1 MKRSSAVDP
10 MVGYAIFYLVFLYG
24 PVLLLPLFSLN
35 NSIFIAF
42 PLKGLTFQWYL
53 QMAENDALLHAI
65 GNSLKVGVSASVV
78 STILGILAAK
88 AMTRYRLPGRGA
100 VSGMIL
106 LPLVI
111 PSIILGI
118 ALLVLVLN
126 VFKINPSLYTIVAG
140 HVLICVPFAML
151 VMMSRLEG
159 FDKNL
164 EEASADLGENGWQTF
179 WRITFPLAMPGIVA
193 SLLLCFTTSFD
204 EFLLAFFLA
213 GNEATLPL
221 FIFSQLR
228 LPTQLPSVLALG
240 SCILVV
246 SFVVVFLSERMRRIG
261 MQKKPA
267 ASTEPAWAP
276 TPTP

>member
-1 MKRSSAVDP
+1 MMKRNARTDP
-10 MVGYAIFYLVFLYG
+10 MIGYAIFYLVFLYG
-24 PVLLLPLFSLN
+24 PVLLLPLFSFN
-35 NSIFIAF
+35 DSIFIAF
-42 PLKGLTFQWYL
+42 PLKGLTFEWYV
-53 QMAENDALLHAI
+53 QMATNDALIHALT
-65 GNSLKVGVSASVV
+65 NSLKVGISASVV

-88 AMTRYRLPGRGA
+88 AMTRYRLPGRGP
-100 VSGMIL
+100 VTGLIL

-118 ALLVLVLN
+118 ALLVLALN
-126 VFKINPSLYTIVAG
+126 VFKIEPSLYTIVAG

-159 FDKNL
+159 FDRNL
-164 EEASADLGENGWQTF
+164 EEASADLGENGWNTF

-221 FIFSQLR
+221 FIFGQLR
-228 LPTQLPSVLALG
+228 LPNQLPSVLALG
-240 SCILVV
+240 SCILGV
-246 SFVVVFLSERMRRIG
+246 SFLVVFLSERMRRIG
-261 MQKKPA
+261 LQAKPA
-267 ASTEPAWAP
+267 ASAEAAS
-276 TPTP
+276 

>member
-1 MKRSSAVDP
+1 MKRSARTDP

-24 PVLLLPLFSLN
+24 PVLLLPLFSFN
-35 NSIFIAF
+35 DSIFIAF

-53 QMAENDALLHAI
+53 QMAENDALMNAL
-65 GNSLKVGVSASVV
+65 GNSVKVGVATSVI

-88 AMTRYRLPGRGA
+88 AMTRYRFPGRGA
-100 VSGMIL
+100 MTGMIL

-126 VFKINPSLYTIVAG
+126 VFKIEPSLYTIIAG

-159 FDKNL
+159 FDRNL
-164 EEASADLGENGWQTF
+164 EEASADLGENGWNTF
-179 WRITFPLAMPGIVA
+179 WRITFPLAIPGIVA

-221 FIFSQLR
+221 FIFGQLR
-228 LPTQLPSVLALG
+228 LPNQLPSVLALG
-240 SCILVV
+240 SCILGV
-246 SFVVVFLSERMRRIG
+246 SFIVVFLSERLRRIG
-261 MQKKPA
+261 LQKKPA
-267 ASTEPAWAP
+267 VSTDAEAAPA
-276 TPTP
+276 

>member
-1 MKRSSAVDP
+1 MKRGSSVDP
-10 MVGYAIFYLVFLYG
+10 MIGYAIFYLVFLYG

-53 QMAENDALLHAI
+53 QMAQSDALIHAL
-65 GNSLKVGVSASVV
+65 GNSLKVGVSASIV

-88 AMTRYRLPGRGA
+88 AMTRYRLPGRGP
-100 VSGMIL
+100 VTGMIL

-126 VFKINPSLYTIVAG
+126 VFKIEPSLYTIVAG

-151 VMMSRLEG
+151 VMISRLEG

-164 EEASADLGENGWQTF
+164 EEASADLGENGWNTF

-204 EFLLAFFLA
+204 EFLLAFFLS
-213 GNEATLPL
+213 GNEATLP
-221 FIFSQLR
+221 IYIWGQLR
-228 LPTQLPSVLALG
+228 LPSQLPNVLALG
-240 SCILVV
+240 SCILAA
-246 SFVVVFLSERMRRIG
+246 SFVFVFLSERLRRRG
-261 MQKKPA
+261 LA
-267 ASTEPAWAP
+267 
-276 TPTP
+276 TP

>member
-1 MKRSSAVDP
+1 MKRPSSVDP
-10 MVGYAIFYLVFLYG
+10 MVGYALFYLVFLYG
-24 PVLLLPLFSLN
+24 PVLLLPLFSFN
-35 NSIFIAF
+35 DSIFVAF
-42 PLKGLTFQWYL
+42 PLKGLTFQWYA
-53 QMAENDALLHAI
+53 QMVENDALIHAL
-65 GNSLKVGVSASVV
+65 GNSLKVGISASII

-88 AMTRYRLPGRGA
+88 AMTRFRLPGRGV

-126 VFKINPSLYTIVAG
+126 VFKIDPSLYTIIAG
-140 HVLICVPFAML
+140 HVLICVPFSML

-164 EEASADLGENGWQTF
+164 EEASADLGENSWQTF

-193 SLLLCFTTSFD
+193 SVLLCFTTSFD

-228 LPTQLPSVLALG
+228 LPSQLPSVLALG
-240 SCILVV
+240 SCILGV
-246 SFVVVFLSERMRRIG
+246 SFLVVFLSERLRRIG
-261 MQKKPA
+261 LQKKPA
-267 ASTEPAWAP
+267 ASAEAT
-276 TPTP
+276 